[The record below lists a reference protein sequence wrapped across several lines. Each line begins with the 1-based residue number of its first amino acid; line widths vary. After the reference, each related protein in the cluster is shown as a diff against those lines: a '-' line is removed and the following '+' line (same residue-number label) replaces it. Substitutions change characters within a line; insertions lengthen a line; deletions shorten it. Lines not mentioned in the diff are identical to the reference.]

1 MNNYNDE
8 GFYDIADSWKGLI
21 AGSNCLVVKDEHDLE
36 VVKERNPIWY
46 ESFTSAHGKNIVLF
60 PLKFGEKLIGYIWA
74 MNYDVAKATTIKET
88 FEITAYILASA
99 ISNYLLMDRLK
110 VLSSKDILTGVM
122 NRNEM
127 NNYVDKLSLESNP
140 AGVSVGVIF
149 ADLNGLKR
157 VNDQCGHNMGDTL
170 LKNAAK
176 TLEEVFDTDEIYR
189 AGGDEFTIIVT
200 GITEEELGKRVE
212 AIREVSQ
219 KYDHVCFAI
228 GQCYDD
234 SKSNV
239 RQALR
244 IADERMYE
252 DKRKFY
258 EKHPELKR

>member
-1 MNNYNDE
+1 MDDLKYINDNFGHNE
-8 GFYDIADSWKGLI
+8 GDY
-21 AGSNCLVVKDEHDLE
+21 
-36 VVKERNPIWY
+36 
-46 ESFTSAHGKNIVLF
+46 
-60 PLKFGEKLIGYIWA
+60 
-74 MNYDVAKATTIKET
+74 
-88 FEITAYILASA
+88 
-99 ISNYLLMDRLK
+99 
-110 VLSSKDILTGVM
+110 
-122 NRNEM
+122 
-127 NNYVDKLSLESNP
+127 
-140 AGVSVGVIF
+140 
-149 ADLNGLKR
+149 GLKTIAYGLAR
-157 VNDQCGHNMGDTL
+157 AVNGN
-170 LKNAAK
+170 
-176 TLEEVFDTDEIYR
+176 EVCAR

-212 AIREVSQ
+212 AVREVSQ